1 LFITTIFSVVLIILY
16 THTHTHIYIYIY
28 MYMFYRIHM
37 WLVWIL
43 SAGARHFIEIFP
55 MSLLDDE
62 LNYNFEH
69 QVG

>member
-1 LFITTIFSVVLIILY
+1 
-16 THTHTHIYIYIY
+16 
-28 MYMFYRIHM
+28 MFYRIHM

-69 QVG
+69 QIG